1 MKKLILPFF
10 ALIISLF
17 AFNTGEINN
26 ISFVADA
33 QAQASGGLISGDDL
47 PTAIGNNALGEGGSL
62 RGAIKSVLNFVL
74 FFLGLIAT
82 GFVIY
87 GGFLFITSA
96 GDEGQAGEAKK
107 LIVYAAIGIIVI
119 LVSFAL
125 VSSLIGIQGTGAA

>member
-1 MKKLILPFF
+1 MKKLVLPFF

-17 AFNTGEINN
+17 AFSTGEVNN
-26 ISFVADA
+26 ISFVTDV
-33 QAQASGGLISGDDL
+33 QAQASGLINPSDL
-47 PTAIGNNALGEGGSL
+47 PSALSGNALGEGGSL
-62 RGAIKSVLNFVL
+62 RGAIQSVLNFVL

-82 GFVIY
+82 GFIIY

-107 LIVYAAIGIIVI
+107 LIVYAAIGIVVI

-125 VSSLIGIQGTGAA
+125 VSSLISIKAGTGAV